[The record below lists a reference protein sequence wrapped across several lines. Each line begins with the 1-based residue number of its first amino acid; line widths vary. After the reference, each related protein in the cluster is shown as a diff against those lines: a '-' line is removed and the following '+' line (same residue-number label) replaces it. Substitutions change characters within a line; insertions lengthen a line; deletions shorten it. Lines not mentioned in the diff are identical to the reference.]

1 MLAKKKKLKT
11 NKYNKLIVLA
21 LVQRLHLVITNN

>member
-1 MLAKKKKLKT
+1 MLAKKKKFKT
-11 NKYNKLIVLA
+11 NKYNKQIVLA